1 MSSAL
6 RQAAQLLQRE
16 APKFTRGVR
25 TSAPARGG
33 YHYDFEH
40 GPNYLNFQDWPG
52 RQWKVGAWISG
63 IVISGV
69 GVPVLAVWWQQ
80 AKARGG

>member
-33 YHYDFEH
+33 YHYVRQPALHWTCRLVLEGN
-40 GPNYLNFQDWPG
+40 GPLTSLY
-52 RQWKVGAWISG
+52 RV
-63 IVISGV
+63 V
-69 GVPVLAVWWQQ
+69 
-80 AKARGG
+80 